1 MHAHIYTYIRTHAVW
16 DDTCMSEWACMYADE
31 WSDKKAPYVCLCVC
45 VWGVGTCT
53 YTRMRA
59 CVFVYIVYTHSTCPW
74 NNQEFLKSGLLF
86 PALGLWF
93 WSRRPWTILELEVLA
108 WKASGNPR
116 MLLRTSSA
124 ASMNDEPRRLDFKPQ
139 SSKRNAPHPISKSF
153 NLKTRGRECSLEA
166 LPSSMPATG
175 PSWARAP
182 PKHEVQAGRSNN
194 GACMHGWMD
203 GQMGI
208 CSYVYVYVCV
218 YIYMYSSICTQVYI

>member
-1 MHAHIYTYIRTHAVW
+1 M
-16 DDTCMSEWACMYADE
+16 
-31 WSDKKAPYVCLCVC
+31 P
-45 VWGVGTCT
+45 
-53 YTRMRA
+53 
-59 CVFVYIVYTHSTCPW
+59 
-74 NNQEFLKSGLLF
+74 
-86 PALGLWF
+86 
-93 WSRRPWTILELEVLA
+93 
-108 WKASGNPR
+108 
-116 MLLRTSSA
+116 LRTSSA

-208 CSYVYVYVCV
+208 CSYVYVYVCMCI
-218 YIYMYSSICTQVYI
+218 YIYIYVFQYICTQVYIYIVYALATSAWQIPGALGTQIELGFPSLSFLPSPDWPGG